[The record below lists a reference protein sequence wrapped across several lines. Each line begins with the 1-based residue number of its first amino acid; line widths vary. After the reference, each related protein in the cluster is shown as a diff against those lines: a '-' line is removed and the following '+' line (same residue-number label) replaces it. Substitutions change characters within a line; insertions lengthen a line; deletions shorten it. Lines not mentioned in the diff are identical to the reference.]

1 MDDVCPCCGKR
12 HATDDLE
19 ACRNEL
25 AAQLAALREMEG
37 PALKELW
44 RVLREAEVLKLQ
56 HDDLRAT
63 LRAGA

>member
-1 MDDVCPCCGKR
+1 MDHVCPSCGTR
-12 HATDDLE
+12 HAADDLE
-19 ACRNEL
+19 ACRTEL
-25 AAQLAALREMEG
+25 AAQLAALRELEG

-44 RVLREAEVLKLQ
+44 RVLREAEALKLQ